1 MLKVMSFNLRYGTA
15 KDDANSWEFRQ
26 DIMIEMLREYHPDI
40 IGTQEGLKFQ
50 LECITSEI
58 PEYQFF
64 GVSRRGT
71 DEDEFSAIIY
81 EAQKLKLLD
90 GGNFWISEAP
100 DVPGSQSWESSLP
113 RMVTWAS
120 FETKEGNRFYHYNT
134 HFDHRSE
141 EARREGALLIWRK
154 VKSHGDEI
162 PVILTGDFNTVNGG
176 AIWNFLAGKT
186 EYEGERADFID
197 AWDVAPSRKSDVKIT
212 FHSFMG
218 KEFERRREEQ
228 SGSLLIGQHMID
240 WILFRGE
247 IDVGYAEIIS
257 YNKDGKYPSD
267 HYPVY
272 AEFLMRE
279 RK

>member
-15 KDDANSWEFRQ
+15 KDGANSWEFRK
-26 DIMIEMLREYHPDI
+26 DITIEMLSEYHPDI

-50 LECITSEI
+50 LDYITSEI

-81 EAQKLKLLD
+81 DAQKLKLLD
-90 GGNFWISEAP
+90 GGNFWISETP
-100 DVPGSQSWESSLP
+100 DVPGSQSWGSSLP

-120 FETKEGNRFYHYNT
+120 FETKDGNSFYQYNT

-141 EARREGALLIWRK
+141 EARGNGALLIWRET
-154 VKSHGDEI
+154 KSHEI
-162 PVILTGDFNTVNGG
+162 PVILTGDFNAVNRGTV
-176 AIWNFLAGKT
+176 WNTFTGNI
-186 EYEGERADFID
+186 EYEEEKADFID
-197 AWDVAPSRKSDVKIT
+197 AWDVASSRRSDVKVT

-218 KEFERRREEQ
+218 KEFEKKREEQ
-228 SGSLLIGQHMID
+228 IGRPLISQHMID
-240 WILFRGE
+240 WVLFRGKLDVAYGE
-247 IDVGYAEIIS
+247 IVS
-257 YNKDGKYPSD
+257 YNKDGRYPSD

-272 AEFLMRE
+272 IEFLIPE
-279 RK
+279 GK